1 MKIIDIAAGT
11 RPNFI
16 KIASIISNLKLQKE
30 YNRTF
35 KIRVIHTG
43 QHKDYE
49 MSGSFFAQLKIDKPF
64 KKFKLPR
71 KGQVI
76 KFSEIIKKYDE
87 FINKCK
93 KPHLVIIVGDVDST
107 AAIAVS
113 AKKNKLPIAHIEAG
127 LRCGEENMPEE
138 INRKLTDTISNICY
152 TTSRQASQ
160 NLLNENISKKKITF
174 IGNTMIDTLKLFENN
189 IKSPTIFNSHQLNKN
204 EYILLTIHRED
215 NTINSFKLN
224 KLVSIISNFFS
235 DTKIIFSVHPRI
247 KNKIDKKKFKNIIFS
262 KPFSYLE
269 FIYLIKNSRLVITD
283 SGGISEETTI
293 LNIPCIT
300 LRDVTERS
308 ETVTSGTNH
317 LVGKNLNNLKTIL
330 KKLIKS
336 NKKSNRRRVIEKWDG
351 NAGLRLCKDLR
362 KRGYL
367 N

>member
-1 MKIIDIAAGT
+1 
-11 RPNFI
+11 
-16 KIASIISNLKLQKE
+16 
-30 YNRTF
+30 
-35 KIRVIHTG
+35 
-43 QHKDYE
+43 
-49 MSGSFFAQLKIDKPF
+49 
-64 KKFKLPR
+64 
-71 KGQVI
+71 
-76 KFSEIIKKYDE
+76 
-87 FINKCK
+87 
-93 KPHLVIIVGDVDST
+93 
-107 AAIAVS
+107 
-113 AKKNKLPIAHIEAG
+113 
-127 LRCGEENMPEE
+127 
-138 INRKLTDTISNICY
+138 
-152 TTSRQASQ
+152 
-160 NLLNENISKKKITF
+160 
-174 IGNTMIDTLKLFENN
+174 MIDTLKLFENN